1 MEEVLK
7 AIVCVILVLLTLAVF
22 RKELATLKDVLVMLV
37 TPKRKRKVPD
47 KHRSECN
54 KENQAPEIPSNRAEQ
69 KQKTEDLTLSSET
82 TTKVSSE
89 TTEHKTTVGDMPD
102 ITLDTIDLN
111 NLISATQR
119 KLEDFRPGGAS
130 PDMFMEGRNSPGYS
144 KSTITTTES
153 QIRTEISKNMT
164 TTLRSGSEVC
174 QEKKSEK
181 KQSVQE
187 VPISIP
193 SVPKAP
199 PEPKT
204 SPEKKTLPE
213 KKAAPLTL
221 EEAYKECFKE
231 MQRLDSQSFSTSLPD
246 VLPEISTQSSES
258 SYETTETPFGT
269 TTTLTKKKKMFS
281 SSSFYEEPQSIYP
294 TVEEQV
300 EMAKKIASS
309 LADDVNSK
317 SKGSNM
323 FHKRVKRSTKWIHE
337 GPEPSDESE
346 PSTPEIHGVEPPTP
360 DPSQVPFKPSKAPSK
375 LKLVLDPRHPLDA
388 ISLKS
393 SGMSIS
399 EHNVISPEVCHGLV
413 KDLHSP
419 VGKGAALFAK
429 RKKKSEEWVVDEEK
443 VRNLLR
449 EQERRALL
457 SSPAPPFGLSQHPLA
472 RQDSK
477 LIKKSPW
484 EAAMENPFGLC
495 DAAWVSP
502 DQLADTVIR
511 AADQKRASVERSLT
525 SPPPQSIT
533 PVAAMHDIYHAKAP
547 KGWQGNVPASTSPA
561 YFPPPSPVICPEP
574 SSFTS
579 GYQPQTRTKPVYQ
592 NFNAVPRLWKGTT
605 AH

>member
-1 MEEVLK
+1 MSGECLTISLSGGVPWGFRLQGGAGTNQPLTVSKVRRRSKSYRRLREGDEILTVNGHSCSGLTYDQVMEI
-7 AIVCVILVLLTLAVF
+7 ADRSDQQLTLAV
-22 RKELATLKDVLVMLV
+22 R
-37 TPKRKRKVPD
+37 
-47 KHRSECN
+47 RSECN

-181 KQSVQE
+181 KQ
-187 VPISIP
+187 
-193 SVPKAP
+193 
-199 PEPKT
+199 
-204 SPEKKTLPE
+204 
-213 KKAAPLTL
+213 
-221 EEAYKECFKE
+221 
-231 MQRLDSQSFSTSLPD
+231 DSQSFSTSLPD